1 MEMARPLGRFH
12 PEASPLSALFDYFL
26 SRERK

>member
-1 MEMARPLGRFH
+1 MEAARLWGRFH
-12 PEASPLSALFDYFL
+12 PEAFPLSALFGYFL